1 MKFEDY
7 YCMRRIEER
16 GLKSENV
23 STNKEYTD
31 LLDEYRQIDDI
42 ILDFHNNFYV
52 FEDFSNKIYTF
63 ILLIVMVF
71 LVLSFS
77 SFSFLSLS
85 IASLEFFKYFF
96 DIPVEKNIIIKK
108 WYISIG
114 SIAISAILFA
124 CFLFLRDKGYQS
136 SYYKRLLKTDKTNNE
151 YTSKGFNRFK
161 DFAVRDYRIHWINC
175 LFAPKDI
182 EHVFETY
189 NSYVNHKDDLDQV
202 ISVNTF
208 LSNKFVKGVFTVF
221 TTGGIGFLASYNA
234 NVQSKSPDFFSK
246 NPQFFFNLSFMIFYA
261 LLFVLLIYFIFY
273 LTKDLFFN
281 FIDLFRKNSEVTQV
295 RKNRLVYY
303 IHQSRVLRV
312 RGKYRKLINNPALTS
327 LGK

>member
-7 YCMRRIEER
+7 YCMRQIEER

-23 STNKEYTD
+23 ATNKEYTD
-31 LLDEYRQIDDI
+31 SLDEYRQIDDI

-52 FEDFSNKIYTF
+52 FEDFSNKLYTF
-63 ILLIVMVF
+63 MLLIVMVF

-85 IASLEFFKYFF
+85 MASLEFLKYFF
-96 DIPVEKNIIIKK
+96 DIPVEKVFIIKA
-108 WYISIG
+108 WYTSIG
-114 SIAISAILFA
+114 SIVISAILFA
-124 CFLFLRDKGYQS
+124 FFLFLRDKGYQS
-136 SYYKRLLKTDKTNNE
+136 SYYKRLLKTDKTSNE
-151 YTSKGFNRFK
+151 YISKGFNKFK
-161 DFAVRDYRIHWINC
+161 DFTVRDYRIHWINC

-182 EHVFETY
+182 EYVFETY

-202 ISVNTF
+202 AS
-208 LSNKFVKGVFTVF
+208 VKGIFTIF
-221 TTGGIGFLASYNA
+221 ATGGIGFLASYYA

-246 NPQFFFNLSFMIFYA
+246 DPQFFFNLSFMIFYT
-261 LLFVLLIYFIFY
+261 LLFVSLIYFIFY
-273 LTKDLFFN
+273 LMKDLFFD
-281 FIDLFRKNSEVTQV
+281 FIDLFRKNNEVTEV
-295 RKNRLVYY
+295 RKKRLAYY

-312 RGKYRKLINNPALTS
+312 KGKYRKLINNAALTS